1 LPRVHRDLEPPRRQA
16 GFNSR
21 EFRSSDP
28 IGSRPDRIAF
38 WAVLFAVA
46 VLLVAAGTALAGP

>member
-1 LPRVHRDLEPPRRQA
+1 MNDVPPRRQA

-21 EFRSSDP
+21 SFRETDR

-38 WAVLFAVA
+38 WAVVLAV
-46 VLLVAAGTALAGP
+46 VVLVAALASAHA